1 MNSSF
6 PPRASRTLGTTA
18 TSFQQENRPLPSAA
32 TKDTSPALGIS
43 SNSVLMRSPFESLG
57 VNAGMGLRQRRP
69 GDAKA
74 NQNLPPKLSLTMM
87 SNNGNKAGGG
97 LTAMTPA
104 ATGIAGSAAVPNSH
118 VSTRTLLL

>member
-1 MNSSF
+1 
-6 PPRASRTLGTTA
+6 
-18 TSFQQENRPLPSAA
+18 LPSAA